1 MAENAACKILVATV
15 HGDHRTHPLSRS
27 GWAAARRDARSI
39 AEGPGKWLALVD
51 LECPGGRIPM
61 YQCSQETGSSGR
73 KYVACAIEAVG
84 DPNRPDAPIA
94 GRKRRRAARSG
105 RRR

>member
-1 MAENAACKILVATV
+1 MAKNAACKILVGTV
-15 HGDHRTHPLSRS
+15 QGNNRTHPLSRN

-84 DPNRPDAPIA
+84 DPDQPSPPIA
-94 GRKRRRAARSG
+94 GRVRRHAKRRNK
-105 RRR
+105 